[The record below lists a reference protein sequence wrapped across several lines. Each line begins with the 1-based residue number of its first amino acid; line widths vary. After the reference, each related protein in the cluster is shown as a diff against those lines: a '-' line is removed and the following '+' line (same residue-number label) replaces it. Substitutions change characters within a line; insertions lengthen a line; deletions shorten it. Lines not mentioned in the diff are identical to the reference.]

1 MNKILPPTYFYACI
15 VISVMLHFLL
25 PIEQIIKLPYNWIGF
40 LFFFLGG
47 TLNIWTDQLFK
58 KVNTT
63 VKPFEKPSSLIL
75 NGPFKISRNPMYLG
89 MALLLI
95 GLGFVLG
102 SITSFIGFILFVA
115 AMEIGFIHQEEKIL
129 LGVFGTEFEAY
140 KKKVRRWI

>member
-1 MNKILPPTYFYACI
+1 MVPF
-15 VISVMLHFLL
+15 
-25 PIEQIIKLPYNWIGF
+25 NWLGF

-63 VKPFEKPSSLIL
+63 VKPFEKPSNLIL
-75 NGPFKISRNPMYLG
+75 KGPFKISRNPMYLG

-95 GLGFVLG
+95 GIGFVLG
-102 SITSFIGFILFVA
+102 SITSFVGFVLFVA
-115 AMEIGFIHQEEKIL
+115 AMEIRFIRQEEKIL
-129 LGVFGTEFEAY
+129 HEVFGAEFDAY

>member
-1 MNKILPPTYFYACI
+1 MNKILPPTYFYTCI

-115 AMEIGFIHQEEKIL
+115 AMEIGFIQQEEKIL
-129 LGVFGTEFEAY
+129 LGVFGAEFEAY

>member
-1 MNKILPPTYFYACI
+1 MNKILPPIYFYACI
-15 VISVMLHFLL
+15 VISVTLHFFF
-25 PIEQIIKLPYNWIGF
+25 PIDQIIRLPYNWIGF

-75 NGPFKISRNPMYLG
+75 RGPFKISRNPMYLG

-102 SITSFIGFILFVA
+102 SITSFFGFVLFVA
-115 AMEIGFIHQEEKIL
+115 VMEIGFIRQEEKIL
-129 LGVFGTEFEAY
+129 LEVFGTGFEDY
-140 KKKVRRWI
+140 KKKVRRWV

>member
-1 MNKILPPTYFYACI
+1 MNKILPPTYFYTCI

-25 PIEQIIKLPYNWIGF
+25 PIEKIIKLPYNWIGF

-115 AMEIGFIHQEEKIL
+115 AMEIGFIQQEEKIL
-129 LGVFGTEFEAY
+129 LGVFGAEFEAY